1 MLFTSRGPTA
11 SLFSRAPRERSRI
24 PPPDVPRADV
34 HHRLFGVNRLRSVS
48 ERLWAVPEPRRPPE
62 PPGGA
67 RARDAAAMAQSRARR
82 ALGSPPRGPP
92 VLTGQNGESPG
103 GVTTEALCLPPTHS
117 LSRRMKWLRI
127 RRWLRTRSQRSQRDG
142 LRALALSRDCK
153 CLRIRVVGR
162 CDPGHSHGFA
172 PSRDERG
179 AKRDRRAHVRRW
191 RAFEAPRGPGALGRE
206 TGHTGET
213 GRRHPGPNV
222 PST

>member
-1 MLFTSRGPTA
+1 MGPSVNRRVPLLNASPSLSPHGTGERAREASHELLVTLARRSLRAPARAAPPRAHRANPRTSAQKDEAPEACTWGA
-11 SLFSRAPRERSRI
+11 SLTDTS
-24 PPPDVPRADV
+24 
-34 HHRLFGVNRLRSVS
+34 
-48 ERLWAVPEPRRPPE
+48 
-62 PPGGA
+62 
-67 RARDAAAMAQSRARR
+67 
-82 ALGSPPRGPP
+82 
-92 VLTGQNGESPG
+92 
-103 GVTTEALCLPPTHS
+103 TEFAW
-117 LSRRMKWLRI
+117 KDDWLRI